1 MEFKDSIVVVTGGT
15 RGIGRAVSLAFA
27 REGAT
32 VHAAYLK
39 DEAAAQAVMADAA
52 GLPGTVAVHRCDVST
67 SEGATALINAA
78 ASAAGSID
86 VLVNNAGIIRDC
98 YLAMMSY
105 DDWDAVI
112 RSNINPLFHCCKWGL
127 RKMMGQRRGS
137 IVNISSISG
146 MMGTPGQTNYAASKG
161 AVISFTKS
169 LAREAGPMGIRV
181 NAVAA
186 GMIATDMT
194 AALKQDVVDQVIR
207 GAALGRI
214 GLPEEVASAVL
225 FLASERAA
233 YITGQSLVVDG
244 GIV

>member
-1 MEFKDSIVVVTGGT
+1 MEFTDTTVVVTGGT
-15 RGIGRAVSLAFA
+15 RGIGRAISLAFA

-32 VHAAYLK
+32 VFAAYLAN
-39 DEAAAQAVMADAA
+39 DDAA
-52 GLPGTVAVHRCDVST
+52 LTLTEEADGLPGTIALFKADVST
-67 SEGATALINAA
+67 SEGATGLINAA
-78 ASAAGSID
+78 AAMSGHID

-98 YLAMMSY
+98 YLAMMSD
-105 DDWDAVI
+105 DDWETVI

-127 RKMMGQRRGS
+127 RKMIGRRRGS

-146 MMGTPGQTNYAASKG
+146 MIGTPGQTNYAASKG

-169 LAREAGPMGIRV
+169 LAREAGPLGIRV
-181 NAVAA
+181 NAVVA

-194 AALKQDVVDQVIR
+194 AALKQDQVEQIVKR
-207 GAALGRI
+207 SALARI
-214 GLPEEVASAVL
+214 GTAEEVASAVL
-225 FLASERAA
+225 FLASERAS

>member
-15 RGIGRAVSLAFA
+15 RGIGRAISLTFA

-32 VHAAYLK
+32 VFAAYLSN
-39 DEAAAQAVMADAA
+39 DEAARAVTEEAD
-52 GLPGTVAVHRCDVST
+52 GLPGTITPFKADVST
-67 SEGATALINAA
+67 SEGATGLINAA
-78 ASAAGSID
+78 AATSGHID

-98 YLAMMSY
+98 YLAMMSE

-127 RKMMGQRRGS
+127 RKMMGRRSGS

-146 MMGTPGQTNYAASKG
+146 IIGTQGQSNYSASKG
-161 AVISFTKS
+161 AAISFTKS

-181 NAVAA
+181 NAVVA
-186 GMIATDMT
+186 GIIATEMT
-194 AALKQDVVDQVIR
+194 ASLKQDVVEQIVR
-207 GAALGRI
+207 RSSLGRI
-214 GLPEEVASAVL
+214 GTAEEVAAAVL
-225 FLASERAA
+225 FLASERAS
-233 YITGQSLVVDG
+233 YITGQSIIVDG